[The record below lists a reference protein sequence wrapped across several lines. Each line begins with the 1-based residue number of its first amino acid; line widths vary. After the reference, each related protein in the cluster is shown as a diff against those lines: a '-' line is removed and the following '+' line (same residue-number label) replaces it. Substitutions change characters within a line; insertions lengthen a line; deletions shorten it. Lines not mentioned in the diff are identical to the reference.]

1 MATLSRAVAALV
13 IFLTFCFILDSNN
26 QYKENS
32 FSLVI
37 LALKSELK
45 HYPSRGQ
52 LTGSSH
58 KYLTTTQVPPSWK
71 LRAGV
76 RLLNTAM
83 TASLVIIL
91 AGDISSNPGPSKF
104 NINNFSRKRGFK
116 FAHLN
121 AQSIVNKIDE
131 IRLLLCDK
139 AFQVFAVSE
148 SWLVSSILDSEVSV
162 PGYTLIRNDRKARQG
177 GGTAIYVKDG
187 IPFKYHVDL
196 SSGNF
201 ETLWTEIAHPMC
213 KKQFVCCLYRAQD
226 CPTDS
231 LLEDLNNS
239 VERIPDEA
247 ELTILGDFNI
257 NVAAKK
263 GSSDFYLK
271 RKLFNIADLHS
282 LEQLIKSP
290 TRITDSS
297 ETTIDQILVNNNHRI
312 VYSGVVQCTIS
323 YHSLVYCTVKAGVS
337 RAVPRIIE
345 HRSYK
350 NYDKDVFIH
359 SLNEIHWDLVNK
371 ESNVETA
378 IKIFHSRERFSW
390 ITPDLKQAMR
400 DRDFHHSKAIKI
412 KSSYHW
418 KMYTKLRLYSNK
430 QVPKCK
436 SDYYQDHIL
445 KNKGNPTKL
454 WKTLND
460 VTGRKNTPN
469 VTCIV
474 ANNVTYT
481 EPIAETLNL
490 FFTSIGSTLAAKLM
504 PTVSQ
509 SSQTAVQ
516 EPEHQFVF
524 QPITNLCSEST

>member
-1 MATLSRAVAALV
+1 MAALSRAVAALV
-13 IFLTFCFILDSNN
+13 IFLTFCLILDSNN

-32 FSLVI
+32 FSSVM

-52 LTGSSH
+52 LTGSSR

-83 TASLVIIL
+83 TASLVIML
-91 AGDISSNPGPSKF
+91 AGDITSNPGPSNF
-104 NINNFSRKRGFK
+104 NTNNFSRKRGFK
-116 FAHLN
+116 FALLN
-121 AQSIVNKIDE
+121 ARSIVNKIDE
-131 IRLLLCDK
+131 IRLLLRDK
-139 AFQVFAVSE
+139 PFQVFAVSE
-148 SWLVSSILDSEVSV
+148 SWLDSSILDSEVSV
-162 PGYTLIRNDRKARQG
+162 PGYTLTRNDRKARQG

-187 IPFKYHVDL
+187 IPFKYRVDL

-201 ETLWTEIAHPMC
+201 ETLWIEIARPMC

-257 NVAAKK
+257 DVAAKK
-263 GSSDFYLK
+263 GSSNFYLK
-271 RKLFNIADLHS
+271 RKLFNFADLHS

-290 TRITDSS
+290 TRITESS
-297 ETTIDQILVNNNHRI
+297 ETTIDLILVNNNHRI
-312 VYSGVVQCTIS
+312 VDSGVVQCTIS
-323 YHSLVYCTVKAGVS
+323 DHSLVYCTLKAGVS

-345 HRSYK
+345 HRSHK

-359 SLNEIHWDLVNK
+359 DLNEIHWDLVNE

-378 IKIFHSRERFSW
+378 IKIWNDLFTSVANRHAPIKRTRVKGFQAPW

-400 DRDFHHSKAIKI
+400 DRDFHHSKAIKT
-412 KSSYHW
+412 KSSHHW
-418 KMYTKLRLYSNK
+418 KMYKKLRLYVNK
-430 QVPKCK
+430 QVRKCK
-436 SDYYQDHIL
+436 SDYYQDLIL

-460 VTGRKNTPN
+460 VTGRKNTPS

-474 ANNVTYT
+474 ADNVTY
-481 EPIAETLNL
+481 ILIL
-490 FFTSIGSTLAAKLM
+490 
-504 PTVSQ
+504 SQ
-509 SSQTAVQ
+509 
-516 EPEHQFVF
+516 
-524 QPITNLCSEST
+524 